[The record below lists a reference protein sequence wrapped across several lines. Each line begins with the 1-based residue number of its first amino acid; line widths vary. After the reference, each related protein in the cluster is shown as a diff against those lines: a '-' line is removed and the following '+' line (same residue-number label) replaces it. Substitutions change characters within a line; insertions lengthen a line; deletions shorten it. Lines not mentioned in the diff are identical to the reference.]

1 MSIMIPTKIPYTYVL
16 KGNNRIYI
24 FFSELSL
31 LLPLLTSEKL
41 KK

>member
-24 FFSELSL
+24 SELSL